1 MRFRTHCCCSAESCC
16 QTRTSWAVL
25 ASCVFCCASTP
36 PSGAIEPFS
45 GGFESPLRHLE
56 PSPNPTPDPTRRPT
70 SGWVD
75 DLGRPITRQV
85 EKRKTIADKP
95 RTDRL
100 LHAGVIL
107 VLVAAIGLWSSW
119 AIRSGFRQHI
129 PMWAPWPL
137 IALTWALIVFDMWRR
152 RSARVQIPRRL
163 TLGECPGCSYGL
175 AGLPTVAV
183 EGLESAIRCPE
194 CGAVWRAER
203 VGQPGEGK
211 QKPRGEP
218 GVR

>member
-1 MRFRTHCCCSAESCC
+1 M
-16 QTRTSWAVL
+16 
-25 ASCVFCCASTP
+25 
-36 PSGAIEPFS
+36 
-45 GGFESPLRHLE
+45 
-56 PSPNPTPDPTRRPT
+56 
-70 SGWVD
+70 D

-95 RTDRL
+95 RADRL

-119 AIRSGFRQHI
+119 AIQSNFRQYI
-129 PMWAPWPL
+129 PMWAPWSL
-137 IALTWALIVFDMWRR
+137 IALTWAFILFDMWRR

-203 VGQPGEGK
+203 VGKPGEGK
-211 QKPRGEP
+211 QKPRGKP